1 VNAPDRSLPEVLP
14 ADDVGRS
21 PSLGELYERYVGRA
35 VTLAAVLTGD
45 RYLAE
50 DLAHDCFVRVAAR
63 VGRLG
68 GDQRF
73 EAYLQ
78 RSVVNAC
85 RSRFRRLALER
96 TFLARERVATV
107 AEPSLPLDE
116 DLMRALRALPYRQR
130 AAIALRYL
138 DDLTEE
144 QTGRILRCSPR
155 AVNALVSRGL
165 ATLRSTLEQEAS

>member
-1 VNAPDRSLPEVLP
+1 MNARDRSLPEVLP
-14 ADDVGRS
+14 ADDVGRA

-35 VTLAAVLTGD
+35 VTLATVLTGD

-50 DLAHDCFVRVAAR
+50 DLAHDCFIRVAAR
-63 VGRLG
+63 AGRLG
-68 GDQRF
+68 SDQRF

-96 TFLARERVATV
+96 TFLARERVPMAP
-107 AEPSLPLDE
+107 EPSLQLDE
-116 DLMRALRALPYRQR
+116 DLARALRALPYRQR
-130 AAIALRYL
+130 AAVALRYL
-138 DDLTEE
+138 DDLSEE
-144 QTGRILRCSPR
+144 QAGRILRCSPR

-165 ATLRSTLEQEAS
+165 ANLRSTLGQEAS